1 MIIGLTGGIA
11 SGKSTIA
18 SRLIKKGYTVI
29 DADLAARKVVE
40 PNQEAYRK
48 IIEHFGSEIVAED
61 GTIDRAKL
69 GSIIFTSETERKKL
83 NSIVHPA
90 VRKEMLEQQE
100 AAVDEGNKTV
110 FLDIPLLF
118 ESKLQWMVDKIIV
131 VYVQEDIQL
140 KRLME
145 RNQYTAEEAQARISS
160 QAPLS
165 QKKMQAD
172 AVIDNSGTIEQSFL
186 QLDQL
191 LNQWKSFP

>member
-18 SRLIKKGYTVI
+18 NWLIEREYAVI

-48 IIEHFGSEIVAED
+48 IVEQFGKRIVAED
-61 GTIDRAKL
+61 GTIDRAQL
-69 GSIIFTSETERKKL
+69 GAIIFGSKTEREKL

-90 VRKEMLEQQE
+90 VRKEMLEQKQK
-100 AAVDEGNKTV
+100 AVHLGKQTI

-118 ESKLQWMVDKIIV
+118 ESKLQWMVDKIVV

-145 RNQYTAEEAQARISS
+145 RNQYSAEEAQARISS
-160 QAPLS
+160 QLPLRE
-165 QKKMQAD
+165 KKAQAD
-172 AVIDNSGTIEQSFL
+172 AVIDNSGTVEQSFI
-186 QLDQL
+186 QMEEL
-191 LNQWKSFP
+191 LVQWKAAP